1 MPNLEFSYV
10 EDAEPDAQLSR
21 AAPERRGVD
30 LPVKQAVAP
39 GRKLLPGTAF
49 PQRLRT
55 MHTTLVQKSIRVY
68 R

>member
-1 MPNLEFSYV
+1 MPNREFSYV

-30 LPVKQAVAP
+30 QPAKQTLDP
-39 GRKLLPGTAF
+39 DRKLLPGTAL
-49 PQRLRT
+49 PQRLRI
-55 MHTTLVQKSIRVY
+55 MKITLVQIERFVY